1 MLLRLHAAYLI
12 TLAAANRLSVVLA
25 QDTFKR
31 YGALPVYLL
40 TSFLACSPPPQFGRL
55 QLTVIDLTHSHAL
68 AFLRRI

>member
-31 YGALPVYLL
+31 YGALLVYLL
-40 TSFLACSPPPQFGRL
+40 PSFPTSSPPPQFGRL
-55 QLTVIDLTHSHAL
+55 QHTVIDLTHSHAQAL
-68 AFLRRI
+68 FKRI